1 MKGGSV
7 RFDLHQFTGYGVH
20 DKSSY
25 LNTIGWDQ
33 GMMAD
38 DVNAFANGL
47 FRVRK
52 AA

>member
-1 MKGGSV
+1 MKRGLI
-7 RFDLHQFTGYGVH
+7 RFDLHQFAGYGVH

-25 LNTIGWDQ
+25 LDAIGWDQ

-38 DVNAFANGL
+38 DVDAFADGL